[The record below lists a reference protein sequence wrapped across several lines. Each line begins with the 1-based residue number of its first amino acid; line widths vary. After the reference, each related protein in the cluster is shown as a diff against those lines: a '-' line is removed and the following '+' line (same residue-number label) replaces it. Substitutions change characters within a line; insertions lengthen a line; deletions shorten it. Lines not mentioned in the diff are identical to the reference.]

1 MQLAGFMKL
10 SLLDYPGE
18 LACTVF
24 TKGCN
29 FRCPF
34 CHNASIVL
42 PEEEFMAGDREEYKA
57 GGTDLLSI
65 AVEQKNMGE
74 HQQAVRSENGVSASE
89 FYDFLKSRQGKL
101 TGVCI
106 SGGEPMLQPDLKEM
120 IVTIRK
126 LGFPVKLD
134 TNGSFPEKLEEF
146 LAEHL
151 LDYVAMDVKNSP
163 LRYGETI
170 GHAEY
175 PSDSLIRNI
184 DRSIRL
190 LKSSGIPHEFRTTI
204 VEEYHTE
211 DAMTEIAKWLEG
223 DSKYYLQQFAA
234 SEQII
239 GSPDKLHALSRERME
254 RLADCVRPYVP
265 KVELR
270 GI

>member
-34 CHNASIVL
+34 CHNASVVL
-42 PEEEFMAGDREEYKA
+42 PEEEFIAGD
-57 GGTDLLSI
+57 
-65 AVEQKNMGE
+65 
-74 HQQAVRSENGVSASE
+74 QAGVSLSE

-120 IVTIRK
+120 IATIRK
-126 LGFPVKLD
+126 LGFLVKLD

-151 LDYVAMDVKNSP
+151 LDYVAMDVKNLP

-170 GHAEY
+170 GCADH
-175 PSDSLIRNI
+175 PSGSLIHNI

-190 LKSSGIPHEFRTTI
+190 LKSSGIPHEFRTTV
-204 VEEYHTE
+204 VEEFHSE
-211 DAMTEIAKWLEG
+211 EAMTEIAKWLEG
-223 DSKYYLQQFAA
+223 DSKYYLQQFVA
-234 SEQII
+234 SEHMI
-239 GSPDKLHALSRERME
+239 GSPDKLHALSKERME
-254 RLADCVRPYVP
+254 QLADCVRPYVP

-270 GI
+270 GV